1 MPHENNL
8 ELSFVAA
15 IGPEKNEFK
24 IAATLKMRI
33 SENLVS
39 KAQFKNL
46 FISEK
51 SYVLFL
57 ICSICYT
64 YIKPFQEFQKLQR
77 LMSISAR
84 GKLHL

>member
-8 ELSFVAA
+8 ELSFVAE
-15 IGPEKNEFK
+15 IGPEKNELK
-24 IAATLKMRI
+24 IASALKMRI

-46 FISEK
+46 LISEK

-57 ICSICYT
+57 IYSICYT
-64 YIKPFQEFQKLQR
+64 YIKPFQQFQKLQR